1 MNKSVIY
8 IVGATVLVGGAY
20 LFLKN
25 KKAKDLAKLDEIG
38 EATPSG
44 TTSNLSTTSDG
55 VTPSDA
61 SINLSNAVVLVPQ
74 RMDLYRKT
82 RNEKNLGYK
91 QLLAK
96 LVEIDKKLANLGY
109 KVDAN
114 GLLIKIGANSSD
126 ANVNLANANLLFP
139 QRMDLYRKTRVEF
152 GYKLLGAKLVEIDKK
167 LANLGYK
174 VDANGQL
181 VKI

>member
-38 EATPSG
+38 GATIGGATTGG
-44 TTSNLSTTSDG
+44 TTSGGTTSGGTTSSLSNTSDG

-61 SINLSNAVVLVPQ
+61 NL
-74 RMDLYRKT
+74 
-82 RNEKNLGYK
+82 
-91 QLLAK
+91 
-96 LVEIDKKLANLGY
+96 
-109 KVDAN
+109 
-114 GLLIKIGANSSD
+114 
-126 ANVNLANANLLFP
+126 NLANATVLVG
-139 QRMDLYRKTRVEF
+139 QRAILNATANKSCLGLYDSSLGSGWGVDLNKNREYNSCQSS
-152 GYKLLGAKLVEIDKK
+152 KLVAKKQLVELDKK